1 MTAAAREAEFTAIA
15 EWERYGDTPLV
26 PGARE
31 AANGR
36 ALRVAFVVPSPVEG
50 RDGKEETI
58 LNLARLLGA
67 GGHDVSLWVQDQGG
81 MRGPGQFGFDGWSGA
96 DVAVAAGW
104 QTVHSV
110 LMLGDCKARAYLVH
124 DHEPDFYAESA
135 ERRWAEQTYRLGLH
149 CITAGRWL
157 RDLVTQ
163 NYGATASWFSPG
175 VDTGV
180 YYERGVPRAHDV
192 VLGYAPPASPRRAVP
207 LLLLALAELK
217 RRRPDV
223 QIELFGDGHAMERLP
238 GARELG
244 FLDHNALAE
253 AYSRATVGVVLSLTN
268 YSAVA
273 EEMLACGL
281 ACVEADTSSTRL
293 AFGRHRP
300 VSLAAVTVGGVAG
313 AVEQLLEDPALRA
326 KRRHDGLEF
335 ISGRTWES
343 AAEDFEAGLREA
355 LRLAAE

>member
-1 MTAAAREAEFTAIA
+1 
-15 EWERYGDTPLV
+15 
-26 PGARE
+26 
-31 AANGR
+31 
-36 ALRVAFVVPSPVEG
+36 VVPSLVEG
-50 RDGKEETI
+50 REGEEETI
-58 LNLARLLGA
+58 HNLARLLGA
-67 GGHDVSLWVQDQGG
+67 GGHEVSLWVQDQGA

-96 DVAVAAGW
+96 DVAVATGW
-104 QTVHSV
+104 QTVHQV
-110 LMLGDCKARAYLVH
+110 LMLGDCRARAYLVQ
-124 DHEPDFYAESA
+124 DHEPDYYAESA

-157 RDLVTQ
+157 RDLVAQ

-180 YYERGVPRAHDV
+180 YYERGGPRAHDV
-192 VLGYAPPASPRRAVP
+192 VLGYTPPASPRRAVP

-223 QIELFGDGHAMERLP
+223 QIELFGDGRAIERLP
-238 GARELG
+238 DARELG
-244 FLDHNALAE
+244 FLDRNALAE
-253 AYSRATVGVVLSLTN
+253 AYSRATAGVVLSLTN
-268 YSAVA
+268 YSVIA

-300 VSLAAVTVGGVAG
+300 VSLAAVTVGGVAR

-355 LRLAAE
+355 LRLAVE